1 VNIPQTLE
9 IVIAE
14 AMRGAELGSETV
26 VRPWQ
31 AMMRDGSWDKVVDR
45 EFPCLDIRFAPEKVQ
60 DDQVTLVC
68 EGSILCCSKAADDKD
83 HAVVSAMY
91 EAAHGVLRGIFL
103 AFINNTG
110 TDYTN
115 FTAAIAAADPGAIN
129 VGGVTFSDPTPPYD
143 DGGINMIGIGFAVH
157 FSYA

>member
-1 VNIPQTLE
+1 MNVPQTLE

-31 AMMRDGSWDKVVDR
+31 AMMRDGSWDKDVDR
-45 EFPCLDIRFAPEKVQ
+45 EFPCLDIRFAPERT
-60 DDQVTLVC
+60 DDNQVTLVS
-68 EGSILCCSKAADDKD
+68 EGEIRCCTKATDDKD

-91 EAAHGVLRGIFL
+91 EAAHGILRGIFRD
-103 AFINNTG
+103 FIDATG
-110 TDYTN
+110 SAYTD

-129 VGGVTFSDPTPPYD
+129 VGGVSFAYPLPPSTED
-143 DGGINMIGIGFAVH
+143 GINMIGIGFAVH